1 MKKLP
6 IGVQSFE
13 IMRSDAYY
21 YVDKT
26 PIIKQMVDQGR
37 YFFLSRPRRFG
48 KSLFL
53 DTLNQAFTGKKEYFI
68 GLFLEHHW
76 DWDFWYIYL
85 KGYES

>member
-26 PIIKQMVDQGR
+26 PIVKKITDQGR
-37 YFFLSRPRRFG
+37 YFFLSRPG
-48 KSLFL
+48 DSAK
-53 DTLNQAFTGKKEYFI
+53 AC
-68 GLFLEHHW
+68 
-76 DWDFWYIYL
+76 FWIH
-85 KGYES
+85 

>member
-37 YFFLSRPRRFG
+37 YYFLSRPRRFG
-48 KSLFL
+48 KS
-53 DTLNQAFTGKKEYFI
+53 Q
-68 GLFLEHHW
+68 
-76 DWDFWYIYL
+76 
-85 KGYES
+85 

>member
-13 IMRSDAYY
+13 IMRFDAYY

-37 YFFLSRPRRFG
+37 YYFLSPPG
-48 KSLFL
+48 VLAKVC
-53 DTLNQAFTGKKEYFI
+53 
-68 GLFLEHHW
+68 
-76 DWDFWYIYL
+76 FWIR
-85 KGYES
+85 